1 MFYHVNC
8 LPCLIFIWVSN
19 TPIDN
24 QLLTKTFCSPLG
36 DRLSVRDAGK
46 QKDCGPTRKPHPAH
60 SGYQVMSPS
69 SGKLSKLAEP
79 LSATTIVIA
88 GRHGQ
93 ERISFR
99 MLLPSEPLSRAM
111 LSSSVCHA
119 PPSMSSWVF
128 ACPHRQQPSQSHAT
142 SCGKSMTHHIA
153 CHVQRRLCSC
163 SDSLV
168 VCPAD
173 SSAESVASKR
183 CRMF

>member
-1 MFYHVNC
+1 MT
-8 LPCLIFIWVSN
+8 FIISAEN
-19 TPIDN
+19 TYSHCQHPFWKPAVR
-24 QLLTKTFCSPLG
+24 QECRQAK
-36 DRLSVRDAGK
+36 RLRLM
-46 QKDCGPTRKPHPAH
+46 RKPHPAH
-60 SGYQVMSPS
+60 SGHQVTDPRAAS
-69 SGKLSKLAEP
+69 SRNLPELS
-79 LSATTIVIA
+79 STMTIVIA